1 MKKMICLAGGA
12 LAFGAGAAGLYVSP
26 SGSNKNTGSV
36 KAPFATIAFAA
47 SKARPG
53 DTVKIGPGVY
63 REQII
68 FTRSGTQEAP
78 ITFSGTRGK
87 NGEYLSIVEAPGTVL
102 KNWAPAPEIAP
113 GVWKTKLARR
123 PDLVM
128 MDGKM
133 ITYINSST
141 MALPRWK
148 KLSGELNE
156 NMFWGKFSP
165 GCKRLPGVD
174 FLRLPKDI
182 RVSHSYF
189 GGRKE
194 QLWPA
199 IGMQEK
205 GRI

>member
-1 MKKMICLAGGA
+1 MKKMICLAGGVLA
-12 LAFGAGAAGLYVSP
+12 LGAGAAGLYVSP
-26 SGSNKNTGSV
+26 SGSNKNAGSV
-36 KAPFATIAFAA
+36 KAPFAT
-47 SKARPG
+47 
-53 DTVKIGPGVY
+53 
-63 REQII
+63 
-68 FTRSGTQEAP
+68 

-102 KNWAPAPEIAP
+102 KNWAPAPEIVP

-133 ITYINSST
+133 ITCINSST

-148 KLSGELNE
+148 KLPGELNE
-156 NMFWGKFSP
+156 NMFWGKFGP

-194 QLWPA
+194 QLRPA
-199 IGMQEK
+199 IGMEEK